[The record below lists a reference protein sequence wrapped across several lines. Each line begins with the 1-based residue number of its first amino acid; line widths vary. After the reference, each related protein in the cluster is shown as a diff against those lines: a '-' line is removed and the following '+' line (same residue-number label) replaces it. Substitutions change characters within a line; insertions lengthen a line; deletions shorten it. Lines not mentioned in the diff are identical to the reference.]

1 MKVVAFLIIACLQV
15 VAVPSAGDLV
25 RRIQAKTP
33 VEAILPAVEV
43 AGKYSYP
50 PEEIRKRA
58 GPPMS
63 GNDLYLFPD
72 KTYVYCE
79 WGDILPNTIYD
90 KGNWSFSKGIL
101 DLKSDLELPWNTD
114 PDWRFLVVHRSS
126 HADEILLV
134 EIESL
139 PYFEKKAGRD
149 PEFMLLLVAKQRESV
164 INATE
169 GPQLKV
175 GLMREAWKPDSFQK
189 TNH

>member
-1 MKVVAFLIIACLQV
+1 MKVAAFFIIACLQV
-15 VAVPSAGDLV
+15 AVVPSAGDLV
-25 RRIQAKTP
+25 RRLQARTP
-33 VEAILPAVEV
+33 VEAIPSIEL

-50 PEEIRKRA
+50 PEEIRKLA

-79 WGDILPNTIYD
+79 WGDILQNTIYD
-90 KGNWSFSKGIL
+90 KGSWSFSKGIL
-101 DLKSDLELPWNTD
+101 DLKSDRELPWNTD
-114 PDWRFLVVHRSS
+114 PDWRFLPVHRSS
-126 HADEILLV
+126 HSDEILLV

-175 GLMREAWKPDSFQK
+175 GLMRDAWKPDSFQK